1 AKELRMLLRRAGVTV
16 TIEEITADPIR
27 WTRWAALSYNAVVLL
42 KGPTN
47 YIVAPD
53 GSSLVVSHTAPQL
66 ATAGSGDV
74 LTGILGYL
82 LSDSSLTGVNGV
94 QTVSNRRMMELA
106 ACAAVIHGEA
116 GRAAAACGTVN
127 ASRLT
132 ELLPGIMKRFG
143 F

>member
-1 AKELRMLLRRAGVTV
+1 MLLRRAGVSV

-53 GSSLVVSHTAPQL
+53 GSSLVVSHTASQL

-82 LSDSSLTGVNGV
+82 LSDSSLTGVSGL

-106 ACAAVIHGEA
+106 ACAAVIHGQL
-116 GRAAAACGTVN
+116 GRVTSVDGTVS
-127 ASRLT
+127 ASRLIDH
-132 ELLPGIMKRFG
+132 LPAVMKDFG